1 MNNKGKLVLFS
12 GPSGVG
18 KDTLLDILIQKDCSL
33 QRSISMTTRQKRDGE
48 VNGEDYFFVTTNEFE
63 TLIDSGEV
71 LEFAKY
77 GKNLYGTPKAPVDK
91 WLSDGKTVILK
102 IEVHGAAKIKEL
114 YKDSI
119 AIFLMPP
126 SLDVLECRLRGRGT
140 EDEDDLM
147 RRLEIAK
154 FEIEKSCGYDYI
166 VINDSL
172 EEAAE
177 EIINILNK
185 LK

>member
-1 MNNKGKLVLFS
+1 
-12 GPSGVG
+12 
-18 KDTLLDILIQKDCSL
+18 
-33 QRSISMTTRQKRDGE
+33 
-48 VNGEDYFFVTTNEFE
+48 
-63 TLIDSGEV
+63 
-71 LEFAKY
+71 
-77 GKNLYGTPKAPVDK
+77 
-91 WLSDGKTVILK
+91 
-102 IEVHGAAKIKEL
+102 KEL